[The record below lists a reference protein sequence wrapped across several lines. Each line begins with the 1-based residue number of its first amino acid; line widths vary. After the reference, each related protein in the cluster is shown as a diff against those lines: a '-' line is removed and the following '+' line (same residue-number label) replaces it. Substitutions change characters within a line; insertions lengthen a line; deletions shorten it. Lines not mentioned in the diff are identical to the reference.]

1 MTATLEEVLV
11 LALAL
16 GTTLKEATSFTS
28 SLVDSL
34 SVVTLRTIA
43 ISVVAAM
50 EVVLGTDK
58 TFAEQGA
65 YYYSLTKD

>member
-43 ISVVAAM
+43 IAVVAAM

-65 YYYSLTKD
+65 YYYSFTKD

>member
-1 MTATLEEVLV
+1 VTATLEEVLV

-43 ISVVAAM
+43 IAVVAAM

>member
-43 ISVVAAM
+43 IAVVAAM

>member
-11 LALAL
+11 LALVL

-43 ISVVAAM
+43 IAVVAAM

>member
-43 ISVVAAM
+43 IAVVATM